1 MTTQV
6 YEDWLP
12 FRSAMIL
19 GRALETT
26 VEARMA
32 TNIPAIRPDMAWSI
46 WRRVI
51 PDAAPSGAPAVP
63 VSGVT
68 AAVIG

>member
-1 MTTQV
+1 MTTHV
-6 YEDWLP
+6 YEDWVP
-12 FRSAMIL
+12 CRSAMIR

-32 TNIPAIRPDMAWSI
+32 TNMPAIRPDMAWSI
-46 WRRVI
+46 WRRVM
-51 PDAAPSGAPAVP
+51 PDAGPSVGPAAP